1 MSRRPEAPVGLS
13 RHADRDLRR
22 AWVAVGLLPVGFVL
36 AMVVGEGLRG
46 PRTATFPHQHEPAQ
60 VRQVR
65 PGKVVER
72 GPLISA
78 MGYQSGG
85 EEPIPVG
92 PTLVAGVPA
101 LLILVVPG
109 MAAVY
114 IGRRAAHGG
123 RAAAMVLAWIGGVAA
138 VAVVTQNLLAL
149 LLGG

>member
-36 AMVVGEGLRG
+36 AMVVGEGL
-46 PRTATFPHQHEPAQ
+46 
-60 VRQVR
+60 
-65 PGKVVER
+65 
-72 GPLISA
+72 ISA

-114 IGRRAAHGG
+114 FGRRAAHGG
-123 RAAAMVLAWIGGVAA
+123 RAAAMVPAWIGGVAA